1 MRRLRPATIRLR
13 AEVDGDYQVIAACL
27 QDALMPLAE
36 MTFMARESRF
46 VAVFDRFMWEHCA
59 PAGPTGRPPFI
70 VLSALRVEGVR
81 AARLRGIDQADR
93 RARLELLTLT
103 RDEGGALCLMFAGG
117 GIIRLEGERLVCLIE
132 DLAEPRPVR
141 RGPEH
146 RPEVADE
153 SSEERS

>member
-1 MRRLRPATIRLR
+1 MRRLRPGTIRLR
-13 AEVDGDYQVIAACL
+13 AEDDSDYQVLAACL

-36 MTFMARESRF
+36 MAFVERESRF

-59 PAGPTGRPPFI
+59 PAGPDSRPPFI

-81 AARLRGIDQADR
+81 AARLRRIDQTDT
-93 RARLELLTLT
+93 RAPLELLTLS
-103 RDEGGALCLMFAGG
+103 RDEGGALQLMFAGG
-117 GIIRLEGERLVCLIE
+117 GVIRLEGERLVCLIE

-146 RPEVADE
+146 RPELAGE
-153 SSEERS
+153 GGEERS

>member
-1 MRRLRPATIRLR
+1 MRPLRPATIRLR

-36 MTFMARESRF
+36 MTFVPREGRF
-46 VAVFDRFMWEHCA
+46 VAVLDRFMWEHCA
-59 PAGPTGRPPFI
+59 PAGPDRRPPFI

-81 AARLRGIDQADR
+81 AARIRGIDQADR
-93 RARLELLTLT
+93 RARLELLTLA
-103 RDEGGALCLMFAGG
+103 RDEDGALQLVFAGG
-117 GIIRLEGERLVCLIE
+117 GIIRLEGERLVCLVE

-146 RPEVADE
+146 RPQLAGEGG
-153 SSEERS
+153 EERS